1 MQHFPARVAALSM
14 LFFCA
19 QLAWAQAPAQPKPA
33 PKPKTPTTIEAE
45 KIEGVAELEVTA
57 RGRVEFQREDLS
69 IYSEF
74 LRYNQEFG
82 RVEAEG
88 GVRMVRGQDRFF
100 GPRLRYNTLD
110 DTGVFEEPTFQLQG
124 EVSTMRGRAERM
136 EFAGRSRYRIT
147 RGAFTSCQPGQE
159 DWRIEARQLILDRE
173 QEVATVRDGRLRFFD
188 TTIVALPWGSF
199 ALDNQ
204 RKSGFLAPHFS
215 QNSRRGFEGA
225 LPYYVNLAPEYDLM
239 LVPSLM
245 AKRGAQLKTEFRY
258 IDHSYTGELRFENMP
273 HDQVLKRARSAF
285 ALFHTH
291 RFSPELF
298 GKLDVNKVT
307 DARYFV
313 DLSSRVNQ
321 VSTGVLQQQ
330 ALLGYSG
337 RFTQTLPYSLTG
349 QIQRFQTLQDPLA
362 PILPP
367 YDRLPQIN
375 FSTARTDIAGR
386 FDAMLPSEYVRFSH
400 PTLVEGTRFSLNPTL
415 TAPYL
420 APGYFVTPKLGMRH
434 ASYRLG
440 QVAAGQPDR
449 QSVTVPWLSV
459 DGGLV
464 FDRDAR
470 WFGESLTQT
479 LEPRLFYVYV
489 PFRRQ
494 DQVPLFDT
502 ATPSFNFTQLFAE
515 NRFVGGDRFGD
526 TNQVTLAATTRLLTP
541 GGGLE
546 LLRATIGQRYYFAD
560 ERVGLTAT
568 STLRTHDSSDLLG
581 SIGGRLGRALAFDAT
596 AQYNQHDS
604 RVQHY
609 GVSARYA
616 PEIAK
621 VVSASYRYDRD
632 TLLRQIDIAGQWP
645 VRPGWYAVGRFNYS
659 FSDRRQLE
667 GIAGLEYN
675 AGCWVFRAAIQR
687 LQAAVNAT
695 SSGIFFMLEFNGVGS
710 FGSDDIL
717 TLLKRSVP
725 GYQVTNPADPHLVP
739 PSLQRPQPFTQIF

>member
-1 MQHFPARVAALSM
+1 MLHFPARVAALSM
-14 LFFCA
+14 LLSCA
-19 QLAWAQAPAQPKPA
+19 QVAWSQTSFQLKP
-33 PKPKTPTTIEAE
+33 PPGQKTPTRIEAE

-74 LRYNQEFG
+74 LRFNQEFG

-88 GVRMVRGQDRFF
+88 GVRMVRGRDRFF

-110 DTGVFEEPTFQLQG
+110 ETGVFEEPTFTLQG
-124 EVSTMRGRAERM
+124 EVTTMRGKAERI

-159 DWRIEARQLILDRE
+159 DWRIEARELVLDRDH
-173 QEVATVRDGRLRFFD
+173 EVATVRDARLRFFD
-188 TTIVALPWGSF
+188 TTLLALPFGSF
-199 ALDNQ
+199 SLDNQ
-204 RKSGFLAPHFS
+204 RKSGFLAPYFS
-215 QNSRRGFEGA
+215 QNSRRGFEAGV
-225 LPYYVNLAPEYDLM
+225 PYYLNLAPEYDLTI
-239 LVPSLM
+239 VPSVM
-245 AKRGAQLKTEFRY
+245 SKRGAQLKADFRY
-258 IDHSYTGELRFENMP
+258 IDRSYSGEMRVENMP
-273 HDQVLKRARSAF
+273 QDQVLKRARSAF
-285 ALFHTH
+285 SLFHTH
-291 RFSPELF
+291 QFSPALF
-298 GKLDVNKVT
+298 GRLDVNKVT

-330 ALLGYSG
+330 AVLGYNS
-337 RFTQTLPYSLTG
+337 RFNPAMPYSLTG

-386 FDAMLPSEYVRFSH
+386 FDASLPAEYVRFSH
-400 PTLVEGTRFSLNPTL
+400 PSLVEGTRFSLHPTL

-420 APGYFVTPKLGMRH
+420 APGYFVTPKLGIRH

-449 QSVTVPWLSV
+449 QSVSVPWLSV
-459 DGGLV
+459 DSGLI

-470 WFGESLTQT
+470 WFGESVTQT

-494 DQVPLFDT
+494 DQVPVFDT
-502 ATPSFNFTQLFAE
+502 AIPDFNFTQLFTE

-526 TNQVTLAATTRLLTP
+526 TNQVTLAATSRLLTP
-541 GGGLE
+541 GGLE
-546 LLRATIGQRYYFAD
+546 LFRATLGQRYYFAD

-568 STLRTHDSSDLLG
+568 SALRTRNTSDLLG
-581 SIGGRLGRALAFDAT
+581 SIGGRLGRALTFDAT
-596 AQYNQHDS
+596 AQYNQHDA
-604 RVQHY
+604 RVERY

-616 PEIAK
+616 PEIGK
-621 VVSASYRYDRD
+621 VVNASYRYNRE
-632 TLLRQIDIAGQWP
+632 TLLRQVDIAGQWP
-645 VRPGWYAVGRFNYS
+645 VQPGWYAVGRLNYS
-659 FSDRRQLE
+659 FSDRRMLE
-667 GIAGLEYN
+667 GIAGIEYN

-687 LQAAVNAT
+687 LQAAANTT
-695 SSGIFFMLEFNGVGS
+695 SSGVFFMLEFNGVGS
-710 FGSDDIL
+710 LGSDDIL

-725 GYQVTNPADPHLVP
+725 GYAVTNPGDPHLVP
-739 PSLQRPQPFTQIF
+739 PSLQRPLPFTQTF